1 MTALRDSHSS
11 PTPNCAHQAY
21 AVLPPSMP
29 APVPAPTNENGLAY
43 DVTAGNLDR
52 LRAFLVDARRA
63 WGVEEAQLAEGVGTV
78 APSWL
83 LANPAHSMR
92 RNRADLVP
100 RPTRTLRAG
109 LLGRYSNRG
118 ETVTRRHHRLT
129 RALER
134 DGDQIVSPKWRPHRL
149 EPRLGPDAIP
159 ETAQAYQGGASARD
173 LARRDDVAEST
184 IRTRLHEAG
193 VPLTGPKHLT
203 SEQLIQ
209 LVRLRRA
216 GWSHSAIAAELG
228 VTRQAVRGLSAE
240 RCFGPD
246 TPTRSAGKAG
256 HR

>member
-63 WGVEEAQLAEGVGTV
+63 GGVEEAQLAEGVGTV

-109 LLGRYSNRG
+109 PLGALLQQRRDSHTAAPPAYKGARAGRRPD
-118 ETVTRRHHRLT
+118 RLT
-129 RALER
+129 QVAAPPTRTT
-134 DGDQIVSPKWRPHRL
+134 PWP
-149 EPRLGPDAIP
+149 
-159 ETAQAYQGGASARD
+159 
-173 LARRDDVAEST
+173 RRDPGDRPSVSRWRVSQGSGA
-184 IRTRLHEAG
+184 
-193 VPLTGPKHLT
+193 
-203 SEQLIQ
+203 
-209 LVRLRRA
+209 
-216 GWSHSAIAAELG
+216 
-228 VTRQAVRGLSAE
+228 AVR
-240 RCFGPD
+240 RRRVHYPD
-246 TPTRSAGKAG
+246 KTS
-256 HR
+256 